1 MENIITISG
10 LRVNTK
16 DKIILDRID
25 LEVYTNKVNTIVGPS
40 GGGKST
46 LLRTINRLVDLHPKM
61 NVSGEIIFDGK
72 NIREYDDVAL
82 RRQIGLVFQRPNPF
96 PTTVYEN
103 VAFGLRLLGNVRK
116 SDMDRKVQEALEEVG
131 LYDEVKD
138 NLKRPANTL
147 SGGQQ
152 QRLCIARAL
161 VLRPKILM
169 MDEPTSSLDPVS
181 KGRVEDLIKDLR
193 EKYTVILVT
202 HDMNQTRK
210 VSDHTSLIYNGKIV
224 ASIEGSEFSGIED
237 EEVRG
242 FLGELAQ

>member
-1 MENIITISG
+1 MDKIVTISG

-25 LEVYTNKVNTIVGPS
+25 LEIFANRVNTIVGPS

-46 LLRTINRLVDLHPKM
+46 LLRVINRLLDLDPKM
-61 NVSGEIIFDGK
+61 NVSGDVIFDGK
-72 NIREYDDVAL
+72 HIRDYNEVDL
-82 RRQIGLVFQRPNPF
+82 RRQIGLVFQNPNPF
-96 PTTVYEN
+96 PTTIYEN
-103 VAFGLRLLGNVRK
+103 VAFGLRLLGNVKK
-116 SDMDRKVQEALEEVG
+116 SDMDRMVKDALEEVG

-138 NLKRPANTL
+138 NLKRLATTL

-161 VLRPKILM
+161 VLRPQILM
-169 MDEPTSSLDPVS
+169 MDEPTSSLDPVA
-181 KGRVEDLIKDLR
+181 KGRIEDLIKDLR

-210 VSDHTSLIYNGKIV
+210 VSDFTSLIYNGKIV
-224 ASIEGSEFSGIED
+224 ASIEGSEFSGIESK
-237 EEVRG
+237 EVKG
-242 FLGELAQ
+242 FLGELAE